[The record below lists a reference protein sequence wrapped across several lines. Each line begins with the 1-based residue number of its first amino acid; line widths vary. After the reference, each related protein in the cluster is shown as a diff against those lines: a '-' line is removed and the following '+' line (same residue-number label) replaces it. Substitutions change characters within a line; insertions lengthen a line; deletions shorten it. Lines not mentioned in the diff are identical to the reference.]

1 MLRPAD
7 ALAAAG
13 RPAAAVPRT
22 RRRAL
27 VVGGGGPLGSQVL
40 ERLLA
45 AGPFD
50 GVGVLVS
57 QPLQPALRGLRV
69 VADGDEAAWAA
80 LAPDTAVI
88 VFDRARHAG
97 GREAA
102 FVRPEP
108 AALPAW
114 AARLQAHG
122 VRSLI
127 VVVPHTAGL
136 LPTALKAGLAS
147 LDEGAVA
154 ALGFEHLVF
163 MRPAQGAAAA
173 PVGSGLPSRLAH
185 GLLAQLNWLVPQ
197 GDQPVRSATV
207 ARVAARLAAVLPDH
221 ATGTRVL
228 PPAWLWAAAQRPASD
243 AVVDDWLAGRP
254 LPAAADHR
262 RW

>member
-7 ALAAAG
+7 ALAAAN
-13 RPAAAVPRT
+13 RPASAPGRVH
-22 RRRAL
+22 RRAL
-27 VVGGGGPLGSQVL
+27 VIGGGGPLGSQVL

-45 AGPFD
+45 VGAFD

-69 VADGDEAAWAA
+69 VTDDEAAWQA

-88 VFDRARHAG
+88 VFDRARHAN

-108 AALPAW
+108 EALPAW
-114 AARLQAHG
+114 AARLLGHG
-122 VRSLI
+122 VRTLI

-154 ALGFEHLVF
+154 ALGFDHLVF

-173 PVGSGLPSRLAH
+173 TGTGALSRLAH

-197 GDQPVRSATV
+197 GDQPVRSSTV
-207 ARVAARLAAVLPDH
+207 ARVAAQLAAALP
-221 ATGTRVL
+221 ASPAGTRVL
-228 PPAWLWAAAQRPASD
+228 PPAWLWAAAQRPNSD
-243 AVVDDWLAGRP
+243 AVIDDWLAGRP
-254 LPAAADHR
+254 LPAAAERR